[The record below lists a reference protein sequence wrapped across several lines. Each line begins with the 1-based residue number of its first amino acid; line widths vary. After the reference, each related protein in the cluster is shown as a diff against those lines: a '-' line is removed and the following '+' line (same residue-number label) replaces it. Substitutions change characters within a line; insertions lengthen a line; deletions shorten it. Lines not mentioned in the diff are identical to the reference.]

1 MAKLSN
7 YNRLICVIVGLS
19 GFSYGFGF
27 AVFVTSIGQPGFY
40 TYFQLDRKYI
50 SSSAVRE

>member
-1 MAKLSN
+1 MANLTS
-7 YNRLICVIVGLS
+7 YTVRISAIVALG

-40 TYFQLDRKYI
+40 QYFALDPT
-50 SSSAVRE
+50 SSCE